1 MGKGKSMAKYSK
13 MAYEMERKDLQKRAK
28 KTKVL
33 ASKKI
38 NINVFG
44 EELTVS
50 LIINERNMNMVKNNN
65 VELMM
70 GLEMRVTNIK
80 RPIYVRCFEEFLM
93 TIDQDVYT
101 ATLSKTVNNSD
112 YNVDQIN
119 IDRVI
124 ELGRLVQVEEIKL
137 DASGFPEEAIISRK
151 KQKKRMI

>member
-1 MGKGKSMAKYSK
+1 MGKGKPMGKYSK
-13 MAYEMERKDLQKRAK
+13 MAYEMERKDLQKRAE

-65 VELMM
+65 VELTM

-80 RPIYVRCFEEFLM
+80 RPIYVSCFEEFLM
-93 TIDQDVYT
+93 AIDQDVYT
-101 ATLSKTVNNSD
+101 ATLSKTVNNSN

-119 IDRVI
+119 IGRVI
-124 ELGRLVQVEEIKL
+124 ELGRLVQLEEIKL

>member
-93 TIDQDVYT
+93 AIDQDVYT